1 MIAFRLQTTLEKHSY
16 STAPQLKF
24 SISICLCPDAWY
36 FRWDTADSLQNW
48 VGKHAKYKECKSM
61 KFWKTAWT
69 TSESC
74 QSKTKIFFQKKRKK
88 SEKKKTHHGFKCWD
102 RIEMENLNRF
112 NIYFLSAHLRVT
124 FFQIMKVKKCI
135 TNNWYTP
142 KIAVFNTFRSVK
154 AQDKTKK
161 TGGVKAFLFFFP
173 A

>member
-1 MIAFRLQTTLEKHSY
+1 MPGTLDGTLQIHCKTELENMPNIRSASRWHSGKLPE
-16 STAPQLKF
+16 PQVSHVNQKLRFF
-24 SISICLCPDAWY
+24 S
-36 FRWDTADSLQNW
+36 
-48 VGKHAKYKECKSM
+48 K
-61 KFWKTAWT
+61 
-69 TSESC
+69 
-74 QSKTKIFFQKKRKK
+74 KKRKK